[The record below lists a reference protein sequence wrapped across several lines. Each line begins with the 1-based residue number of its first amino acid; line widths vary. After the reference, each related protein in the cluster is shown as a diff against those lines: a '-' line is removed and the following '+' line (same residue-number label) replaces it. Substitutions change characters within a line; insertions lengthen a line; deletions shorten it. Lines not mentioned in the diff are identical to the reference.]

1 MAMVTRELNNI
12 DGPVTSP
19 AGAALASKQVIFQ
32 LVDFEKRQPVSL
44 FDAATGGEEYVVGTP
59 ITATT
64 DAVGVFSVD
73 LWPNTRGE
81 RATLYKVTLPGTT
94 IKPFYISV
102 AEGAEP
108 LTLIQAKAAVEAVA
122 PQTLSLFEALLNNIL
137 EVVGTVTALVT
148 TTVNGL
154 MSFTDKVKLDAITLG
169 TVDAGAETAFMQG
182 AQHVF
187 RRGAV
192 GGYAEQARL
201 DAAGNLLLGSP
212 AAITSAKLEVTGHGT
227 FTESMR
233 ARAIAVGTESYTS
246 AVAVNSTFTAANR
259 HAFEDW
265 STLNFTD
272 TGLGYASFD
281 ARAEM
286 TNAQPED
293 HFVGFQSRNVY
304 NGAGGITNYAH
315 AYDADFIHNGAG
327 TIATYVGLKLKEVA
341 GTGTI
346 TNNYGVWIETQ
357 TKGTNRSAIYSGDGN
372 HHYLGGA
379 TGSLST
385 GAVTCA
391 TLRSAKGV
399 IASEHNTPVTLYT
412 MAGNGIYLVQAYIDG
427 ADSAENYAAF
437 AIIAK
442 EGTTQR
448 IVMQNNAALLVLAL
462 SGADVRATQTSTVSI
477 GITYVVAKIA

>member
-182 AQHVF
+182 AACIPQGG
-187 RRGAV
+187 RRWVRRTG
-192 GGYAEQARL
+192 
-201 DAAGNLLLGSP
+201 AAGRSRESLAWLSCCNHFREAG
-212 AAITSAKLEVTGHGT
+212 GHRT
-227 FTESMR
+227 R
-233 ARAIAVGTESYTS
+233 DIHRV
-246 AVAVNSTFTAANR
+246 
-259 HAFEDW
+259 
-265 STLNFTD
+265 
-272 TGLGYASFD
+272 YA
-281 ARAEM
+281 
-286 TNAQPED
+286 
-293 HFVGFQSRNVY
+293 
-304 NGAGGITNYAH
+304 GAG
-315 AYDADFIHNGAG
+315 D
-327 TIATYVGLKLKEVA
+327 
-341 GTGTI
+341 
-346 TNNYGVWIETQ
+346 
-357 TKGTNRSAIYSGDGN
+357 SGRN
-372 HHYLGGA
+372 
-379 TGSLST
+379 
-385 GAVTCA
+385 
-391 TLRSAKGV
+391 
-399 IASEHNTPVTLYT
+399 
-412 MAGNGIYLVQAYIDG
+412 
-427 ADSAENYAAF
+427 
-437 AIIAK
+437 
-442 EGTTQR
+442 
-448 IVMQNNAALLVLAL
+448 
-462 SGADVRATQTSTVSI
+462 
-477 GITYVVAKIA
+477 